1 MECADNAPTRKDA
14 KNCGTNYAELQIVAL
29 QEIRW
34 KGQGQIKKDKY
45 NLYYS
50 CNKSQ
55 TGQLGTG
62 FLVKKEIVTNILGF
76 EPINERISKLRLKG
90 KFHNITIINTH
101 APTEEKDEETK
112 NASM

>member
-1 MECADNAPTRKDA
+1 
-14 KNCGTNYAELQIVAL
+14 LQIVAL

-34 KGQGQIKKDKY
+34 KGQGQINKDKC

-55 TGQLGTG
+55 TGQLGTD
-62 FLVKKEIVTNILGF
+62 FLVKKEIVKNILGF

-90 KFHNITIINTH
+90 KFHNITKINIH
-101 APTEEKDEETK
+101 AQPKK
-112 NASM
+112 KMRKQNNASMQSYSKYRRKYQNMI